1 MKLLFDQKISFRIVS
16 KLKIYFPECTQ
27 VRLEGLENK
36 SDWNMWEFAKINE
49 FTIVTFDT
57 DFYDLSLI
65 RGIPP
70 KIIWLRFGNTST
82 SHLIDKLIL
91 CSELIK
97 EFICNNDYIE
107 LGCLEID

>member
-1 MKLLFDQKISFRIVS
+1 MKLLFDQNISFRIVS

-36 SDWNMWEFAKINE
+36 SDWNIWEFAKINE

-57 DFYDLSLI
+57 DFYDISLI

-91 CSELIK
+91 SSELIK
-97 EFICNNDYIE
+97 EFICNN
-107 LGCLEID
+107 

>member
-1 MKLLFDQKISFRIVS
+1 MKLLFDQNISFRIVS

-36 SDWNMWEFAKINE
+36 SDWNIWEFAKINE

-57 DFYDLSLI
+57 DFYDISLI

-91 CSELIK
+91 SSELFVIMT
-97 EFICNNDYIE
+97 ILN
-107 LGCLEID
+107 